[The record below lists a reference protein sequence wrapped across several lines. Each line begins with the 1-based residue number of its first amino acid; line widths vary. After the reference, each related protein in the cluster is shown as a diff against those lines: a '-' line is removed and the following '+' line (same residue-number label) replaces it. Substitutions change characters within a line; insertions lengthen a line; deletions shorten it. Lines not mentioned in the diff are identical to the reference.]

1 MYCPFD
7 IESDPSALGLE
18 TVSVQTHYGS
28 IVSRVSLK
36 RSSET
41 ATIYI
46 HGVGADWTTWTP
58 IIRAEDSCQMTTH
71 DQIFINLP
79 GFGDSENKLN
89 TLEIADA
96 GATILSVASSLEYNK
111 VRIVGHSMGGFLTL
125 DMASRYPERVESIHL
140 VAGPYFSIL
149 ESIQHPLS
157 SFGHSPTVAATFGS
171 QYLIARTGQVGLDA
185 AKAAYRLGAARLFLS
200 SVVSHPFQLKQS
212 VVKALFY
219 QQNPSG
225 VIQTAA
231 NGPGYDADEQWG
243 RIRCPIWATFGD
255 KDRLVP
261 PKDMARFLRCQPTAE
276 CTMLKDTSHMM
287 HVERPFEVLKA
298 LKLWAALLN
307 LSSAVPSLRSGRTI
321 NMGI

>member
-1 MYCPFD
+1 MEYCPFD
-7 IESDPSALGLE
+7 IGSDPGALGLE
-18 TVSVQTHYGS
+18 KVSVQTHYGS

-41 ATIYI
+41 VTIYI

-58 IIRAEDSCQMTTH
+58 IIRAEDSCQMKTH
-71 DQIFINLP
+71 DQIFVNLP
-79 GFGDSENKLN
+79 GFGDSENKLDN
-89 TLEIADA
+89 LEIADV
-96 GATILSVASSLEYNK
+96 GAAILSIASSLGYNK

-125 DMASRYPERVESIHL
+125 DMASRYQDRVESIHL

-149 ESIQHPLS
+149 ETIQHPLS
-157 SFGHSPTVAATFGS
+157 SFGHSPAVAATFGA
-171 QYLIARTGQVGLDA
+171 QYLIARTGEVGQDA

-200 SVVSHPFQLKQS
+200 PVASHPFRLKQS
-212 VVKALFY
+212 VVKVLLY
-219 QQNPSG
+219 QQNSRG

-261 PKDMARFLRCQPTAE
+261 PKDMTRFLRCQPTAK
-276 CTMLKDTSHMM
+276 CTMLKDTSHLM
-287 HVERPFEVLKA
+287 HIERPFEVLKA
-298 LKLWAALLN
+298 LELW
-307 LSSAVPSLRSGRTI
+307 PS
-321 NMGI
+321 